1 MHSSATFVTHFIN
14 FCLEFCLMEKTT
26 QDHWDTVYQTKD
38 PDQVSWT
45 QAVPATSLDFIHAFG
60 LPKTAKIIDVGGGDS
75 RLVDH
80 LLEAGYENITVLD
93 ISATAISKAKKRLGA
108 KAEKVHWI
116 VSDITAFEPQTTF
129 DIWHDRATFHFLT
142 TEAQI
147 ARYLDTARKAVS
159 RFLIIGTFSTNG
171 PDACSGLPIRQ
182 YSEETLTTLLQQ
194 GFDKISCITQDHVT
208 PFATTQNF
216 LFCSF
221 KRQQG

>member
-1 MHSSATFVTHFIN
+1 
-14 FCLEFCLMEKTT
+14 MEKSL
-26 QDHWDTVYQTKD
+26 QDHWDTVYQTKN

-45 QAVPATSLDFIHAFG
+45 QEVPATSLDIIHSFN

-80 LLEAGYENITVLD
+80 LLDEGYENVTVLD
-93 ISATAISKAKKRLGA
+93 ISATAIFKAKKRLGV
-108 KAEKVHWI
+108 KAEKVNWI
-116 VSDITAFEPQTTF
+116 VSDITAFKPQTTF

-142 TEAQI
+142 NEAQI

-159 RFLIIGTFSTNG
+159 RFLIIGTFSADG
-171 PDACSGLPIRQ
+171 PDTCSGLPIRQ
-182 YSEETLTTLLQQ
+182 YSEEKLTAVLQQ
-194 GFDKISCITQDHVT
+194 GFDKINCNTQDHVT

-221 KRQQG
+221 KRQQD